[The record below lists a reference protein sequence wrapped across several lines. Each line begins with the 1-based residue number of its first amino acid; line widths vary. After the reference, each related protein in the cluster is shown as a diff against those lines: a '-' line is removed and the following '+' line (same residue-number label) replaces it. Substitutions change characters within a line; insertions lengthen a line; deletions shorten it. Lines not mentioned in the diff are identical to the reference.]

1 MGLWSRVQQALWT
14 GAVVKDYGVLSDGSI
29 GRQHR
34 TLSVVLAGKHGR
46 TLFLKT
52 SYRTWAGASVQFIE
66 IDRDAA
72 VKLDSV
78 LHDALEQM

>member
-1 MGLWSRVQQALWT
+1 LQANT
-14 GAVVKDYGVLSDGSI
+14 AELSSK
-29 GRQHR
+29 
-34 TLSVVLAGKHGR
+34 A
-46 TLFLKT
+46 
-52 SYRTWAGASVQFIE
+52 SYRTCGGASVQFIE